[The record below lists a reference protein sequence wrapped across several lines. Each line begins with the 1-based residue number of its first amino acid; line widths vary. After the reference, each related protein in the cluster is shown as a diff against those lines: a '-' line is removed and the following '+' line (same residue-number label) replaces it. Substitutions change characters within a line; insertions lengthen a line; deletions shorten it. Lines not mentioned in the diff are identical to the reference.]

1 MGKIIA
7 VIGVDG
13 SGKSTLIEKTKW
25 ESSHFYKGVKKN
37 KESSLKTKVKIDE
50 KANNFKF
57 FIGTILKVYIPN
69 FYKFFKYKY
78 FSKENLIFDRYT
90 YDYLSSLKCERESIF
105 KKLIYF
111 LFKIFPS
118 PDFVVFLSVDPMVA
132 YERKKEFNIE
142 HLRKKQNKL
151 LDIVNHLS
159 IDKLKIFDSSINIEK
174 AYEFFK

>member
-37 KESSLKTKVKIDE
+37 KGSSVNKRVKID
-50 KANNFKF
+50 KKVKNFKF
-57 FIGTILKVYIPN
+57 FVGTILKIYIPN
-69 FYKFFKYKY
+69 FYKLIKYRY
-78 FSKENLIFDRYT
+78 FSKVNLIFDRYT
-90 YDYLSSLKCERESIF
+90 YDYLSSLKCDRESIF

-111 LFKIFPS
+111 MFKTFPS
-118 PDFVVFLSVDPMVA
+118 PDFVIFLSVDPEIA
-132 YERKKEFNIE
+132 YERKNEFNIE
-142 HLRKKQNKL
+142 HLRKKQDKL
-151 LDIVNHLS
+151 LDIVNDLD
-159 IDKLKIFDSSINIEK
+159 IDKLKIFDSSINIDK